1 MLQDRNFQDHA
12 EFYQDCFECARRWK
26 VMNPDRL
33 RSEYGKLVYMLM
45 DSTDVQIQ
53 VGKGGRSGH
62 LPHALCRLLAL
73 LSCSC
78 TAAQQS

>member
-1 MLQDRNFQDHA
+1 MACVLQDRNFQDHA

-53 VGKGGRSGH
+53 VGKGWCSGD
-62 LPHALCRLLAL
+62 LQCAGC
-73 LSCSC
+73 
-78 TAAQQS
+78 